1 MREPDAGRYMRIR
14 PRRLRP
20 ERVDGV
26 EALADKQWH
35 RRRLRAP
42 AGGRTAPLRG
52 GLVMQVPDV
61 HIESIRNPRRYTYA
75 QIDRARGIAHKLGRG
90 KLVLFEPPE

>member
-35 RRRLRAP
+35 RRRLRA
-42 AGGRTAPLRG
+42 R
-52 GLVMQVPDV
+52 
-61 HIESIRNPRRYTYA
+61 
-75 QIDRARGIAHKLGRG
+75 LGAELHRD
-90 KLVLFEPPE
+90 EEAA

>member
-1 MREPDAGRYMRIR
+1 
-14 PRRLRP
+14 
-20 ERVDGV
+20 
-26 EALADKQWH
+26 
-35 RRRLRAP
+35 
-42 AGGRTAPLRG
+42 
-52 GLVMQVPDV
+52 MQVPGV